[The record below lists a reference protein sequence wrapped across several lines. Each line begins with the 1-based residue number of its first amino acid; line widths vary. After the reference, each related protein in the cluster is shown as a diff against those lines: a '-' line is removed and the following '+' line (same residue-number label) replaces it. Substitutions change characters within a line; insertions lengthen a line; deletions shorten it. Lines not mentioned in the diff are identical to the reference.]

1 MGYNPPVMPPSRKS
15 EPFAHVEG
23 HANSVV
29 GLSLRHLLRQSGIQ
43 VAPEVKGIGGAKPDI
58 YIRADD
64 LRIVI
69 EAKYENRK
77 AAAEA
82 ACARFAGMNPPP
94 HIVGALS
101 YSKPFETDPEKAAR
115 QGALVD
121 FAFFGRDLDDENAPG
136 PDLKKWPLAW
146 RSGTVYDV
154 AQVLRRPRAIIN
166 PEDDEM
172 ERAVGAI
179 NGALAEFQSHFHDK
193 PGRVHHVARALQV
206 NLDDTKGEE
215 REALENEAL
224 RVAGLILVGA
234 LMFQSAL
241 ADQDRRVRRPEFFLQ
256 KPADLRKL
264 PGHWKFIVTEINYAA
279 IFNVAVEVFN
289 ESHPGRGLMRE
300 MAGAADAA
308 REVTQGGAD
317 LTGQI
322 YHRVLADAKTLAA
335 FYTSIPAATMTAR
348 IALDMDSRNGA
359 EKWADLNF
367 IRELKVADP
376 ACGSGTLLTAA
387 AWQIR
392 DNFLRA
398 DFRKNGPAE
407 SDDARGR
414 LAELHRAMLEEV
426 IWGYDI
432 LETAAHLTAANL
444 GLMAPGVDFREAHIY
459 RTIIGKTENQGVAAG
474 SLEMLGA
481 EVPIFDRGDRQMETR
496 EKADSLPELDLCI
509 MNPPFVRGTAGNES
523 FNFLPS
529 GEQEAVRARMREL
542 GKLRNGDHNG
552 NGDYRFVCDKGQG
565 PGFVAL
571 ACKRVKPGGRVA
583 MILPSTLAVGM
594 GKAWAG
600 SRAMLEREF
609 NLETV
614 IVSRDSAR
622 PHFSMNTNFQ
632 ECICVARKRRS
643 GEKPA
648 GKALFVSFRRNPS
661 SGMDGLAAA
670 RAILQAEKSGRDLG
684 DLDGEFGQFARLSW
698 HGKSA
703 WRGVSFANLHLAFVA
718 ERFSVDGS
726 LSPLVTKGRVA
737 LRPLSELADL
747 GSCRLH
753 LYLNDLEV
761 KNRRARL
768 SRTETEYAGYYP
780 GFHKRETG
788 IGHKDTAEIWED
800 PQCWLLP
807 LEDAA
812 RGGRNERWAANFFAK
827 SGRIVINESFGFNTV
842 RRLASLISRPV
853 QGSHYWP
860 VRLRKETKPR
870 LKALTLW
877 LNSTPSV
884 LLVAHMSQSTRGAKV
899 GFSQAAAKELP
910 VPDLDALKPAQ
921 LRKLA
926 GAFDSVVAATN
937 RGEGLLPL
945 PRMLDDPTRKMLDD
959 AVSDALGLGDMR
971 PLRAAL
977 AAEPII
983 VSRLAEAD

>member
-1 MGYNPPVMPPSRKS
+1 MGYNPPVMPPPRKS
-15 EPFAHVEG
+15 EPFSHVEG

-43 VAPEVKGIGGAKPDI
+43 VAPEVKGIGGPKPDI
-58 YIRADD
+58 HIRADD

-69 EAKYENRK
+69 EAKYDNRK

-82 ACARFAGMNPPP
+82 ACARFARMKPPP

-154 AQVLRRPRAIIN
+154 AQVLRRPRAIIAQA
-166 PEDDEM
+166 DEM
-172 ERAVGAI
+172 DQAVGAI
-179 NGALAEFQSHFHDK
+179 NGALAGFQSHFHDK
-193 PGRVHHVARALQV
+193 PGSVHHVARKLQV

-224 RVAGLILVGA
+224 RVAGLILIGA

-241 ADQDRRVRRPEFFLQ
+241 AEKDKRVRRPEFFLQ

-264 PGHWKFIVTEINYAA
+264 PGHWKFIVDEINYAA

-300 MAGAADAA
+300 MADAADAA

-317 LTGQI
+317 LTGQV

-335 FYTSIPAATMTAR
+335 FYTSIPAATMMAR
-348 IALDMDSRNGA
+348 IALDMDSRDGA
-359 EKWADLNF
+359 EKWADLDF
-367 IRELKVADP
+367 IRGLRVADP

-398 DFRKNGPAE
+398 DFRKNGPTE
-407 SDDARGR
+407 SDDARNR
-414 LAELHRAMLEEV
+414 LTELHRALLEK
-426 IWGYDI
+426 IMWGYDI

-459 RTIIGKTENQGVAAG
+459 RTIIGKTENNGVAAG
-474 SLEMLGA
+474 SLEMLDSD
-481 EVPIFDRGDRQMETR
+481 VPIFDRGDRQMETR
-496 EKADSLPELDLCI
+496 KEADPLPELDLCI
-509 MNPPFVRGTAGNES
+509 MNPPFVRGTRGNES
-523 FNFLPS
+523 FNFLPPTERES
-529 GEQEAVRARMREL
+529 VRARMRKL
-542 GKLRNGDHNG
+542 GAKFN
-552 NGDYRFVCDKGQG
+552 FVCDKGQG

-571 ACKRVKPGGRVA
+571 ACKRVKPGGRLA

-600 SRAMLEREF
+600 SRAKLERDF
-609 NLETV
+609 NVEMM

-622 PHFSMNTNFQ
+622 SNFSMNTNFQ
-632 ECICVARKRRS
+632 ECICVARKRRN

-670 RAILQAEKSGRDLG
+670 RAILDAEKSGRDLG
-684 DLDGEFGQFARLSW
+684 DLSGEFGQFARLSW

-703 WRGVSFANLHLAFVA
+703 WRGASFANLHLAFVA
-718 ERFSVDGS
+718 GRFSAEGS
-726 LSPLVTKGRVA
+726 LSPLISMGRVP
-737 LRPLSELADL
+737 LRPLAELADI
-747 GSCRLH
+747 GSHRLD
-753 LYLNDLEV
+753 LYLFDREE

-768 SRTETEYAGYYP
+768 SPTETEYAGYYP

-788 IGHKDTAEIWED
+788 IWPKDIAEICED

-807 LEDAA
+807 LEDET
-812 RGGRNERWAANFFAK
+812 RGKRNERWAENFFAK
-827 SGRIVINESFGFNTV
+827 SGRIVINQSFRFNSI

-853 QGSHYWP
+853 QASRYWP
-860 VRLRKETKPR
+860 VKLRTETEPR
-870 LKALTLW
+870 LKALTVW
-877 LNSTPSV
+877 LNSSPSV
-884 LLVAHMSQSTRGAKV
+884 LLTAYACSSTQGAKV
-899 GFSQAAAKELP
+899 VFTQAAAKELP

-945 PRMLDDPTRKMLDD
+945 PRMVDDPTRKMLDD
-959 AVSDALGLGDMR
+959 AVSDALGLGDLR

>member
-1 MGYNPPVMPPSRKS
+1 MAPSRKP

-43 VAPEVKGIGGAKPDI
+43 VAPEIKGIGGPKPDI
-58 YIRADD
+58 HIRAGHYQ
-64 LRIVI
+64 IVI
-69 EAKYENRK
+69 EAKYQNRE

-115 QGALVD
+115 EGALVD
-121 FAFFGRDLDDENAPG
+121 FAFFGDDSPENSAPQLNPAKRG
-136 PDLKKWPLAW
+136 LKWHA
-146 RSGTVYDV
+146 GTIYDV

-172 ERAVGAI
+172 EEAVGAI
-179 NGALAEFQSHFHDK
+179 NGALAQFQGHFQDK
-193 PGRVHHVARALQV
+193 PGSICDVARALQV

-224 RVAGLILVGA
+224 RVAGLILIGA

-241 ADQDRRVRRPEFFLQ
+241 ADQDERVRPPKRFLRSIVDWQNLPDHWEFI
-256 KPADLRKL
+256 LRK
-264 PGHWKFIVTEINYAA
+264 INYAA
-279 IFNVAVEVFN
+279 IFGVALKIVD
-289 ESHPGRGLMRE
+289 SCSPGLDLLRMLERT
-300 MAGAADAA
+300 AQTA
-308 REVTQGGAD
+308 REKTQGGAD

-335 FYTSIPAATMTAR
+335 FYTSIPAATMMAR
-348 IALDMDSRNGA
+348 IALDMESWGGA

-367 IRELKVADP
+367 IRELRVADP
-376 ACGSGTLLTAA
+376 ACGSGALLTAA

-398 DFRKNGPAE
+398 DFRKNGPTE
-407 SDDARGR
+407 SDDARNR
-414 LAELHRAMLEEV
+414 LTELHRALLEK
-426 IWGYDI
+426 IMWGYDI

-523 FNFLPS
+523 FNFLPP

-542 GKLRNGDHNG
+542 GKLKKGDRNG

-571 ACKRVKPGGRVA
+571 ACKQTKPGGRVA

-609 NLETV
+609 NLETM

-632 ECICVARKRRS
+632 ECICVARKRRN

-648 GKALFVSFRRNPS
+648 GKALFVSLHRNPS
-661 SGMDGLAAA
+661 TGAKGLAAA
-670 RAILQAEKSGRDLG
+670 RAILKAQKNGQDLG
-684 DLDGEFGQFARLSW
+684 DLSEGFGQFARLSW

-718 ERFSVDGS
+718 EGFSAGGS
-726 LSPLVTKGRVA
+726 LSPYVEGSVA
-737 LRPLSELADL
+737 ALKPLGELADF
-747 GSCRLH
+747 GGCTLH
-753 LYLNDLEV
+753 LKINHDKFRFL
-761 KNRRARL
+761 RI
-768 SRTETEYAGYYP
+768 SPTPTICAGYYP
-780 GFHKRETG
+780 GYHKGRTG
-788 IGHKDTAEIWED
+788 VGHKDTAEIQES
-800 PQCWLLP
+800 PHCWLVPLP
-807 LEDAA
+807 GCEQKAKTH
-812 RGGRNERWAANFFAK
+812 FAK
-827 SGRIVINESFGFNTV
+827 AGRIVINESFRFNTA
-842 RRLASLISRPV
+842 RRLASLISEPV
-853 QGSHYWP
+853 QASHYWP
-860 VRLRKETKPR
+860 VKLRKETEPR
-870 LKALTLW
+870 LKALTVW
-877 LNSTPSV
+877 LNSTPTV
-884 LLVAHMSQSTRGAKV
+884 LLVAHMSQSTHGAKV
-899 GFSQAAAKELP
+899 GFSQGAAKELP

-926 GAFDSVVAATN
+926 GAFDEVVAATN
-937 RGEGLLPL
+937 RGKGLLPL

-959 AVSDALGLGDMR
+959 AVSDALGLGDLC